1 MFNGQVI
8 SDLIEKKRAKKV
20 DVYTYAGITKATLD
34 NIIKGTSIPNCTT
47 IERIAD
53 FFGVPIDSFFNRES
67 SVLNIGYTINGN
79 GNNVS
84 GDIQLHECQKE
95 IEHLKELLQEKERLI
110 QVLMK
115 QCTMDK

>member
-1 MFNGQVI
+1 MFNGQI
-8 SDLIEKKRAKKV
+8 INDLIEKKRAKKV

-34 NIIKGTSIPNCTT
+34 NIIKGTNIPNCTT

-53 FFGVPIDSFFNRES
+53 FFGVSIDSFFNRDS
-67 SVLNIGYTINGN
+67 TILNIGHTVNGN

-84 GDIQLHECQKE
+84 GDIQLHEYQKE

-110 QVLMK
+110 QVLLNK
-115 QCTMDK
+115 

>member
-1 MFNGQVI
+1 MFKGQII
-8 SDLIEKKRAKKV
+8 SDLIDKRRAKKV

-34 NIIKGTSIPNCTT
+34 NIIKGISIPNCTT
-47 IERIAD
+47 IEKIAD
-53 FFGVPIDSFFNRES
+53 FFDVSIDEFFEREKPH
-67 SVLNIGYTINGN
+67 LNIGHTVNGN

-95 IEHLKELLQEKERLI
+95 IEHLKELLNEKERLI

-115 QCTMDK
+115 R